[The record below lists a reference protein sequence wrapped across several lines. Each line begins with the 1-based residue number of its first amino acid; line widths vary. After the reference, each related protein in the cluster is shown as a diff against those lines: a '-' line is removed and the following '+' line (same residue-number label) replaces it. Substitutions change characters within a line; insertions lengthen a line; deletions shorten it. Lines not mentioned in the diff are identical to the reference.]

1 MSEAARPITPGPHP
15 ARDTCEQAMSAMQ
28 AALEALAE
36 DVRHVVDAAP
46 SHDRIGRV
54 TAYNGLVLRSRGPD
68 ARLGEQCELRSAEG
82 EQSCRARVI
91 GFDKGDVLL
100 LPYDEVKGVAL
111 DAEVVASGQGDLLRF
126 DDALLGRVVNAFG
139 DPIDDKGPVGRGH
152 RSVQSTQAINPL
164 HRRPIQSAL
173 ETGVSAVD
181 VFLPLGL
188 GQRIGIFAGSGVGKS
203 TLLSMCARNLHTD
216 VSVVALVGER
226 GREVAD
232 FIEQAVVAGSLER
245 TIFVVATADES
256 PLKRVQAVHTA
267 HAVAEHFCRS
277 GSHVLLIVDSITR
290 LAMAQRE
297 IGLAAGEPATYR
309 GYTPSVFAMLP
320 RLVERCGSFQSG
332 GSITAIYS
340 VLIEGDDQNDPIAD
354 HMRAVLD
361 GHVVLDRQIAAQGR
375 FPAIDVLRSVSRLER
390 SLLGPA
396 QRNALREAR
405 ALLAAHHAA
414 RDLIEMGAYA
424 PGNNPLL
431 DRAIELLPD
440 LTALLAQDMS
450 EVRASAESWDR
461 LAALLGL
468 EPSRL
473 SSERTA

>member
-1 MSEAARPITPGPHP
+1 MSEASPPSTLGIHP
-15 ARDTCEQAMSAMQ
+15 ARDTCQRVLSAMQ
-28 AALEALAE
+28 AALDALTA
-36 DVRHVVDAAP
+36 DVRHVVDLAP
-46 SHDRIGRV
+46 SHDRTGRV

-68 ARLGEQCELRSAEG
+68 ARLGEQCELIPAEG
-82 EQSCRARVI
+82 EQPCRARVV

-111 DAEVVASGQGDLLRF
+111 DTEVVATGQGDLLRL
-126 DDALLGRVVNAFG
+126 DDRLLGRVVNAFG
-139 DPIDDKGPVGRGH
+139 DPIDDKGPVGPAL
-152 RSVQSTQAINPL
+152 RSEPSLAINPL
-164 HRRPIQSAL
+164 HRSPIRTAL
-173 ETGVSAVD
+173 ETGVSALD

-232 FIEQAVVAGSLER
+232 FIKLTVESGSLER
-245 TIFVVATADES
+245 TVFVVATADES

-267 HAVAEHFCRS
+267 HAIAEHFSRS
-277 GSHVLLIVDSITR
+277 GSQVLLIVDSITR

-297 IGLAAGEPATYR
+297 IGLAAGEPPTYR

-320 RLVERCGSFQSG
+320 RLVERCGSFRGG

-375 FPAIDVLRSVSRLER
+375 FPAIDVLRSVSRLEQ
-390 SLLGPA
+390 SLLGAA
-396 QRNALREAR
+396 QRDALRQAR

-414 RDLIEMGAYA
+414 RDLIEMGAYV

-431 DRAIELLPD
+431 DRAIDLLPG
-440 LTALLAQDMS
+440 LTALLAQDAS
-450 EVRASAESWDR
+450 EARSSAESWQR
-461 LAALLGL
+461 LAALLGT
-468 EPSRL
+468 E
-473 SSERTA
+473 SSSLFGERSA